1 MDNLTFN
8 QVIVR
13 TSGNNLSVIDLSND
27 TVATNNLYAGVTA
40 HDRTGEQIVGEV
52 DPIVGPPSEGRS
64 GDYYEGYLGIDGN
77 NEDEIFE
84 AKRPSEGYKQGD
96 IFIIKTLI
104 DNNKYSYT
112 AYYFYDSAWRAMDGN
127 YNAENVYFDENITIT
142 TAVGNIALENGSG
155 IIPSKGKNIKQVF
168 ESIWTSEANP
178 TKTSPSLSITT
189 SHQYKEIGATVTPK
203 YSLSLDP
210 GSYTYGPD
218 TGVTATSWSAALK
231 GETKTSQSGSFSPL
245 VITEGA
251 CCSVSASV
259 THTAG
264 AVPVTNLGNEYPS
277 EQIKSGTVSTS
288 KNLYTGY
295 RPNFYGFLTSAADLS
310 TLNSSFVRGL
320 PTNQG
325 ATTTPVSNAKST
337 TSWMQFFYAVPKGRK
352 SSLAAKDSNNLPL
365 TVNSTEVQVLHEGTA
380 SSTYTVFYIDN
391 AAAYGATTLYFT
403 WG

>member
-1 MDNLTFN
+1 MSDFPQTFN
-8 QVIVR
+8 KVIVR
-13 TSGNNLSVIDLSND
+13 TSKNNLSVIDLSED
-27 TVATNNLYAGVTA
+27 TVAPNNLLSGITA
-40 HDRTGEQIVGEV
+40 HDKTGDAIVGRV
-52 DPIVGPPSEGRS
+52 DVEGGTGVS
-64 GDYYEGYLGIDGN
+64 GNFYEGILGVDGN
-77 NEDEIFE
+77 TTEEVFE
-84 AKRPSEGYKQGD
+84 SKNTVGYLQGD
-96 IFIIKTLI
+96 IFIVKEQI
-104 DNNKYSYT
+104 DDSKYSYT
-112 AYYFYDSAWRAMDGN
+112 AYYFYNEKWNAMDGN

-142 TAVGNIALENGSG
+142 TAVGNISLENGSG
-155 IIPSKGKNIKQVF
+155 TIPSKGKNLKQVF
-168 ESIWTSEANP
+168 ESIWTSEQNP
-178 TKTSPSLSITT
+178 TKTSPSVSIST
-189 SHQYKEIGATVTPK
+189 SHQYKEIGATVTPT
-203 YSLSLDP
+203 YTLSLNP

-218 TGVTATSWSAALK
+218 TGVTATSWSAAFK
-231 GETKTSQSGSFSPL
+231 GETKTTQSDSFSPL

-277 EQIKSGTVSTS
+277 EQISSGTVTTS

-295 RPNFYGFLTSAADLS
+295 RPNFYGFLTSAVDI
-310 TLNSSFVRGL
+310 NSIETTFVRGL

-325 ATTTPVSNAKST
+325 ATTTPVSSTKST

-352 SSLAAKDSNNLPL
+352 TSLAAKDSNNLPL